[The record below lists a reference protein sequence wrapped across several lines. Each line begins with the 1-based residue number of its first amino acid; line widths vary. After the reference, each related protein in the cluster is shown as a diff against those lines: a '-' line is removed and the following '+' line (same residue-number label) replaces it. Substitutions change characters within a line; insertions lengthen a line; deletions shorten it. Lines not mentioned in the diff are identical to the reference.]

1 MKNRLLIFC
10 IICVSVFV
18 LSGCSSPTP
27 AKHEYRLQ
35 SDIKIFKSVKTSCAT
50 QTLKVDRAF
59 GAREYSSLKM
69 YYVIGKYTQ
78 YAYANSR
85 WAQSVNDAVTKEI
98 VEYLREITLFKS
110 VQNANSKTANDMR
123 LEITID
129 DFMHYFDEN
138 EKNSYVNVI
147 ITCNLIDEN
156 THKTVAI
163 KTFHVNMKTDSDD
176 ARGGVIALNK
186 ALERI
191 VKECGLWLK
200 GVCIDRRKRV

>member
-10 IICVSVFV
+10 ITCVSVFL

-27 AKHEYRLQ
+27 AQHEYRLQ
-35 SDIKIFKSVKTSCAT
+35 TDMQISKSAKTSCAT

-98 VEYLREITLFKS
+98 TVYLREMALFKS
-110 VQNANSKTANDMR
+110 VQNANSKTENDMR

-138 EKNSYVNVI
+138 EKNSYVSVA

-156 THKTVAI
+156 THKTVAS
-163 KTFHVNMKTDSDD
+163 KTFHGNMKTDSDD

-200 GVCIDRRKRV
+200 GVCIDR